1 MLFREE
7 YRILGVD
14 VRCGADL
21 LHFKNGFRALG
32 LDNVALSAFVQD
44 VKYWADLQ
52 TICDGEVFCLPL
64 RDFAAALQGNVYD
77 YIILGAPLYSY
88 EDPQAMLDLMRDHL
102 SVGGRV
108 TGRLEKDGRVF
119 VLERHA

>member
-1 MLFREE
+1 M
-7 YRILGVD
+7 
-14 VRCGADL
+14 
-21 LHFKNGFRALG
+21 
-32 LDNVALSAFVQD
+32 
-44 VKYWADLQ
+44 DLQ
-52 TICDGEVFCLPL
+52 TICDGDVFCLPL

-88 EDPQAMLDLMRDHL
+88 EDPQAMLGLMRDHL

-108 TGRLEKDGRVF
+108 TGRVEKDGEVF